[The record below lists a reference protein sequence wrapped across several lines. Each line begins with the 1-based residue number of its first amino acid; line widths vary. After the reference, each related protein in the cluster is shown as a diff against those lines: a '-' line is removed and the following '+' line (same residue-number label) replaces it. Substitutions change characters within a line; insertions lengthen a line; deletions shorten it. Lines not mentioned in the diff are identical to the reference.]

1 MNHEVYLVTQVK
13 NLFQKYDVFG
23 YLTIGGSSALLNIA
37 MFGLC
42 IEIGLTSYLA
52 VAVGNFI
59 STTFYFL
66 SLKKLFFGRGSLSS
80 IVRFLFTVVF
90 YYFLSIA
97 LLDVLSLFI
106 DNLLLSRTFAIALA
120 APVNYYAQKYF
131 VFRN

>member
-1 MNHEVYLVTQVK
+1 MDLEVYVVTQVK

-23 YLTIGGSSALLNIA
+23 CLTIGGISSLLNLA

-52 VAVGNFI
+52 VAIGNFI
-59 STTFYFL
+59 STAFYFL
-66 SLKKLFFGRGSLSS
+66 SLKKLFSGPGSLSS

-90 YYFLSIA
+90 NYFLSIA
-97 LLDVLSLFI
+97 LLDELSLFI
-106 DNLLLSRTFAIALA
+106 DNLLLSRTIAIALA
-120 APVNYYAQKYF
+120 SPVNYYTQKYF